1 WAVAAMVLYVDL
13 VTELLLR
20 TEERRSSTGMGL
32 DPGRRA
38 RLGQF
43 FTPSRA
49 ADLIASMPRLP
60 VAGTL
65 RVLDPGAG
73 VGSLTAALTARVLRE
88 SPGIGIELVAVEV
101 DDPVCPALEAT
112 LADCS
117 AVAAAHGLPFTWTAL
132 RGDLTEAGTGLAR
145 ETGVLAA
152 PFDVVIM
159 NPPYRKLARRS
170 AERLALAG
178 EGVDCSNLYTA
189 FLAVGVNALAAGGQL
204 VAITPRSFA
213 NGPYFDEF
221 RRFFLDRMALDRVH
235 VFESRSAVFADAD
248 VLQENIVFSAT
259 RSGKRG
265 DVALSVSSHH
275 SDEPSTRAVPYA
287 SVVEPGDPQQFIRIV
302 AGESDVAASR
312 VFAALPCTLAET
324 GIEVSTGKVVDFRA
338 REYLR
343 DSPGHGTVPLIY
355 PGNLRDGSVAWPLGI
370 RKPQAL
376 ASCEGTRKLLVPG
389 ERYVLVK
396 RFSAKEERRRVVAA
410 VYEGGDFGAGAVGF
424 ENHLNVFHCRGRG
437 IGDGHVA
444 RGLCMWLNSTVVDKY
459 FRTFSGHTQVNATDL
474 RSLRYPSRGQL
485 AALGAAL
492 GGGSWPDQ
500 EKLDS
505 LVEIHVL
512 RHNDPS

>member
-1 WAVAAMVLYVDL
+1 MVLYVDL
-13 VTELLLR
+13 VSELLRR
-20 TEERRSSTGMGL
+20 TEERRSSTGMNL

-49 ADLIASMPRLP
+49 ADLIAAMPQLP
-60 VAGTL
+60 AAGTL

-88 SPGIGIELVAVEV
+88 SSGAGIEVVAVEV
-101 DDPVCPALEAT
+101 DDLVCPALEAT

-117 AVAAAHGLPFTWTAL
+117 AVAAALGTAFTWTAL

-145 ETGVLAA
+145 GTGVLAA

-159 NPPYRKLARRS
+159 NPPYRKLASRS

-178 EGVDCSNLYTA
+178 EGVDCPNLYTA
-189 FLAVGVNALAAGGQL
+189 FLAVGVNALKAGGQL

-213 NGPYFDEF
+213 NGPYFGAF
-221 RRFFLDRMALDRVH
+221 RKYFLNRMALDRVH
-235 VFESRSAVFADAD
+235 VFESRSTVFADAD

-259 RSGKRG
+259 RSGEHG
-265 DVALSVSSHH
+265 DVTLAVSSHH
-275 SDEPSTRAVPYA
+275 SDEPSTRAVSYA
-287 SVVEPGDPQQFIRIV
+287 SIVEPGDPHQFIRIL
-302 AGESDVAASR
+302 AGDSDVAASR

-338 REYLR
+338 REHLR
-343 DSPGHGTVPLIY
+343 DSPDPGTVPLIY
-355 PGNLRDGSVAWPLGI
+355 PGNLRDGSVTWPLAI

-376 ASCEGTRKLLVPG
+376 ALCADTCRLLVPG

-410 VYEGGDFGAGAVGF
+410 VYEGADVGTGAVGF

-437 IGDGHVA
+437 LDDAQVT
-444 RGLCMWLNSTVVDKY
+444 RGLCLWLNSTVVDKY

-474 RSLRYPSRGQL
+474 RSLRYPSRAQL
-485 AALGAAL
+485 AALGGAL